1 MAGLRVVAP
10 DSPSAWCEPGEV
22 MVSAFCT
29 GGGSSSPVT
38 AYANGAKCG
47 YGDSPARAR
56 ILCLPGSAAA
66 EPTAPAAPEAQPAAP
81 AGQQGGLAPAA
92 PDQAQAAGAPTG
104 PLRVVAEG
112 SNTASCEAG
121 ETLFAA
127 YCSGGWDTY
136 PLIAYP
142 GGRVK
147 CGYSGGN
154 VQATAV
160 CLAGGQAEALGLRV
174 VASDT
179 NTAWCESGEK
189 VVSAYCTGGWS
200 EYPLQTYPNG
210 AKCGYSAGGSK
221 ATVICS
227 AATADASG
235 SGPLRLVSGES
246 RGACEGDEMMVSA
259 FCTGSS
265 GSYPLQTYPGGAA
278 KCGYSGGTAQ
288 VTLACLKR

>member
-1 MAGLRVVAP
+1 MAGLRFVAP
-10 DSPSAWCEPGEV
+10 DGPSAWCEPGEV

-38 AYANGAKCG
+38 AYPNGAKCG

-66 EPTAPAAPEAQPAAP
+66 PEGQPAAP
-81 AGQQGGLAPAA
+81 AGQQGGLAPTA
-92 PDQAQAAGAPTG
+92 

-112 SNTASCEAG
+112 GNTASCEAG

-147 CGYSGGN
+147 CGYRGGN
-154 VQATAV
+154 AQATAV

-179 NTAWCESGEK
+179 NTAWCESGER

-227 AATADASG
+227 AATADLSG
-235 SGPLRLVSGES
+235 SGGLRLISGEN
-246 RGACEGDEMMVSA
+246 RGACEGDELMVSA

-265 GSYPLQTYPGGAA
+265 GPYPLQTYPGGAA
-278 KCGYSGGTAQ
+278 KCGYSGGTAT
-288 VTLACLKR
+288 VTLACMKR